1 MKKKDIRI
9 VYKKRRSVL
18 TEEQR
23 KNLDQRIYKRFQQ
36 LSLPRI
42 QYLHHYLPVT
52 DQHEVVVHYILQ
64 TLKENNP
71 AMKQV
76 VPVMAG
82 VEMQIVLYE
91 EGMKTRKNQWG
102 IDEPI
107 DHILA
112 DIHLIDC
119 VLVPLLA
126 FDLKGNRVGYGKG
139 CYDRFLAN
147 CNREVIKIGL
157 SYFEPVDEIT
167 DTDKFDIPLNYCIT
181 PGRIYEFC

>member
-1 MKKKDIRI
+1 MNKKDIRFI
-9 VYKKRRSVL
+9 YKQRRSAL
-18 TEEQR
+18 SEDKR
-23 KNLDQRIYKRFQQ
+23 MDLDQRIHQQ
-36 LSLPRI
+36 FLKLSLPRI

-52 DQHEVVVHYILQ
+52 EQQEVSVHHIIQ

-71 AMKQV
+71 ALKQV

-82 VEMQIVLYE
+82 DEMQSVWFE
-91 EGMKTRKNQWG
+91 ESMKTRKNQWG
-102 IDEPI
+102 IDEPT

-126 FDLKGNRVGYGKG
+126 FDIKGNRVGYGKG
-139 CYDRFLAN
+139 CYDRFLAA
-147 CNREVIKIGL
+147 CNKALIKIGL
-157 SYFEPVDEIT
+157 SYFEPIEEIT

-181 PGRIYEFC
+181 PERIYEFC